1 MMPNPIGRHPRAEFD
16 RDLQNLQDELLAL
29 GSMVEKATIKSV
41 EALKTRD
48 LAMSQQV
55 IREDDIIDRKRA
67 ELEERAVD
75 LIAIQQPVA
84 SDLRMLIAALHV
96 SMELERIGDY
106 AEGIGKIS
114 LMMGDQPPIK
124 PLVDIPRMAEKS
136 TAMLRA
142 SLDALVKHDVEKAY
156 KVLAD
161 DDEVDALYDQVY
173 RELLL
178 IMVQDPKVIERG
190 TYLLWTAHDLE
201 RIADRAT
208 NIAEQVIYLVTGKQV
223 DPSSVSKY

>member
-16 RDLQNLQDELLAL
+16 RDLQHLQDDLLAL
-29 GSMVEKATIKSV
+29 GSMVEKATFLAV

-48 LAMSQQV
+48 LALSQQV
-55 IREDDIIDRKRA
+55 IKDDDIIDRKRA

-114 LMMGDQPPIK
+114 VMMGDQPPIK
-124 PLVDIPRMAEKS
+124 PLVDIPRMAEKAN
-136 TAMLRA
+136 AMLRA
-142 SLDALVKHDVEKAY
+142 SLDALVKHDVDKAY
-156 KVLAD
+156 QVLAD

-178 IMVQDPKVIERG
+178 LMVQDPKVIERA
-190 TYLLWTAHDLE
+190 THLLWTAHDLE

-208 NIAEQVIYLVTGKQV
+208 NIAEQVVYLVTGKQV
-223 DPSSVSKY
+223 DPGRASRY

>member
-1 MMPNPIGRHPRAEFD
+1 MTSPYGKHPRAEFD
-16 RDLQNLQDELLAL
+16 RDLRLLQDELLAL
-29 GSMVEKATIKSV
+29 GSMAEKAVVKAV
-41 EALKTRD
+41 EALRTRD
-48 LAMSQQV
+48 LTMSQQV
-55 IREDDIIDRKRA
+55 VRDDDAIDEKRA

-84 SDLRMLIAALHV
+84 SDLRMLIAAVHV

-136 TAMLRA
+136 TAMLRS
-142 SLDALVKHDVEKAY
+142 SLDALVNHDVDRAY
-156 KVLAD
+156 QVLRD

-190 TYLLWTAHDLE
+190 TYLLWASHDLE

-208 NIAEQVIYLVTGKQV
+208 NIAEQVIYLVTGKRP
-223 DPSSVSKY
+223 DPSQVSKY

>member
-1 MMPNPIGRHPRAEFD
+1 MTNLYGKHPRAEFD
-16 RDLQNLQDELLAL
+16 RDLRQLQDELLAL
-29 GSMVEKATIKSV
+29 GSMAEKAVAKAV
-41 EALKTRD
+41 EALRTRD

-55 IREDDIIDRKRA
+55 VRDDDAIDKKRA

-124 PLVDIPRMAEKS
+124 PLVDIPRMAEKA

-142 SLDALVKHDVEKAY
+142 SLDALVSHDVDRAY
-156 KVLAD
+156 QVLRD

-190 TYLLWTAHDLE
+190 TYLLWASHDLE

-208 NIAEQVIYLVTGKQV
+208 NIAEQVIYLVTGKRP
-223 DPSSVSKY
+223 DPSRVSKY

>member
-1 MMPNPIGRHPRAEFD
+1 MMNRPMGRHQRAEFD
-16 RDLQNLQDELLAL
+16 RDLQDLQDDLLAL
-29 GSMVEKATIKSV
+29 GSMVEKATFLAV

-48 LAMSQQV
+48 LALSQQV
-55 IREDDIIDRKRA
+55 VRDDDIIDRKRA

-124 PLVDIPRMAEKS
+124 PLVDIPRMAEKAA
-136 TAMLRA
+136 AMLRA
-142 SLDALVKHDVEKAY
+142 SLDALVGHDVDKAY
-156 KVLAD
+156 RVLAD

-178 IMVQDPKVIERG
+178 MMVQDPKVIERA

-208 NIAEQVIYLVTGKQV
+208 NIAEQVVYLVTGKQV
-223 DPSSVSKY
+223 DPSQVSRY

>member
-1 MMPNPIGRHPRAEFD
+1 MTSLYGKHPRAEFD
-16 RDLQNLQDELLAL
+16 RDLRLLQDELLAL
-29 GSMVEKATIKSV
+29 GSMAEKAVAKAV
-41 EALKTRD
+41 EALRTRD
-48 LAMSQQV
+48 LTMSQQV
-55 IREDDIIDRKRA
+55 VRDDDAIDAKRA

-84 SDLRMLIAALHV
+84 SDLRMLIAAMHV

-136 TAMLRA
+136 TAMLRS
-142 SLDALVKHDVEKAY
+142 SLDALVNHDVDRAY
-156 KVLAD
+156 QVLRD

-190 TYLLWTAHDLE
+190 TYLLWASHDLE

-208 NIAEQVIYLVTGKQV
+208 NIAEQVIYLVTGKRP
-223 DPSSVSKY
+223 DPSQVSKY

>member
-1 MMPNPIGRHPRAEFD
+1 MMERPMGRHQRAEFD

-29 GSMVEKATIKSV
+29 GSMVEKATFLAV

-48 LAMSQQV
+48 LALSQQV
-55 IREDDIIDRKRA
+55 VRDDDIIDRKRA

-124 PLVDIPRMAEKS
+124 PLVDIPRMAEKAA
-136 TAMLRA
+136 AMLRA
-142 SLDALVKHDVEKAY
+142 SLDALVKHDVDQAY

-178 IMVQDPKVIERG
+178 MMVQDPKVIERG

-208 NIAEQVIYLVTGKQV
+208 NIAEQVVYLVTGKQV
-223 DPSSVSKY
+223 ESGRASRY

>member
-1 MMPNPIGRHPRAEFD
+1 MTIPAGRGPRAEFD
-16 RDLQNLQDELLAL
+16 RDLRRLQDELLAL
-29 GSMVEKATIKSV
+29 GSMAEKAVAKAV
-41 EALKTRD
+41 EALRTRD
-48 LAMSQQV
+48 LALSQQV
-55 IREDDIIDRKRA
+55 VREDDAIDKKRA
-67 ELEERAVD
+67 ELEEQAVE
-75 LIAIQQPVA
+75 LIAVQQPVA

-124 PLVDIPRMAEKS
+124 PLVDIPRMAEKA
-136 TAMLRA
+136 TAMLRS
-142 SLDALVKHDVEKAY
+142 SLDSLVNHDVDRAY
-156 KVLAD
+156 QVLAD

-178 IMVQDPKVIERG
+178 LMAQDPKIIERG

-208 NIAEQVIYLVTGKQV
+208 NIAEQVVYLVSGRHV
-223 DPSSVSKY
+223 DPGRVSKY

>member
-1 MMPNPIGRHPRAEFD
+1 MTTNPLGRNPRAVFD

-29 GSMVEKATIKSV
+29 GSMVEKATIKAV

-55 IREDDIIDRKRA
+55 IREDDLIDLKRA

-75 LIAIQQPVA
+75 LIAVQQPVA
-84 SDLRMLIAALHV
+84 SDLRMLIATLHV

-124 PLVDIPRMAEKS
+124 PLVDIPRMAQKS
-136 TAMLRA
+136 TEMLRA
-142 SLDALVKHDVEKAY
+142 SLDALVKHDVEAAY
-156 KVLAD
+156 QVLAD

-208 NIAEQVIYLVTGKQV
+208 NIAEQVVYLVTGKQV
-223 DPSSVSKY
+223 DQGRASKY

>member
-1 MMPNPIGRHPRAEFD
+1 MTIPAGRGPRAEFD
-16 RDLQNLQDELLAL
+16 RDLRRLQDELLAL
-29 GSMVEKATIKSV
+29 GSMAEKAVAKAV
-41 EALKTRD
+41 EALRTRD
-48 LAMSQQV
+48 LALSQQV
-55 IREDDIIDRKRA
+55 VREDDAIDAKRA
-67 ELEERAVD
+67 ELEEQAVE
-75 LIAIQQPVA
+75 LIAAQQPVA
-84 SDLRMLIAALHV
+84 SDLRMLVAALHV

-124 PLVDIPRMAEKS
+124 PLVDIPRMAERA

-142 SLDALVKHDVEKAY
+142 SLDSLVNHDVERAY
-156 KVLAD
+156 QVLAD

-178 IMVQDPKVIERG
+178 LMAQDPKVIERG

-208 NIAEQVIYLVTGKQV
+208 NIAEQVVYLVTGKRP
-223 DPSSVSKY
+223 DRGRVSKY

>member
-1 MMPNPIGRHPRAEFD
+1 MMNRPMGRHQRAEFD
-16 RDLQNLQDELLAL
+16 RDLQDLQDDLLAL
-29 GSMVEKATIKSV
+29 GSMVEKATFLAV

-48 LAMSQQV
+48 LALSQQV
-55 IREDDIIDRKRA
+55 IKDDDIIDRKRA

-114 LMMGDQPPIK
+114 VMMGDQPPIK
-124 PLVDIPRMAEKS
+124 PLVDIPRMAEKAN
-136 TAMLRA
+136 AMLRA
-142 SLDALVKHDVEKAY
+142 SLDALVKHDVDKAY

-178 IMVQDPKVIERG
+178 LMVQDPKVIERA
-190 TYLLWTAHDLE
+190 THLLWTAHDLE

-208 NIAEQVIYLVTGKQV
+208 NIAEQVVYLVTGKQV
-223 DPSSVSKY
+223 DPGRASRY

>member
-1 MMPNPIGRHPRAEFD
+1 MMTNPIGRHPRAVFD
-16 RDLQNLQDELLAL
+16 RDLQNLQDDLLAL

-48 LAMSQQV
+48 LAMSRQV
-55 IREDDIIDRKRA
+55 IRDDDIIDRKRA

-142 SLDALVKHDVEKAY
+142 SLDALVKHDVKKAY
-156 KVLAD
+156 QVLAD

-178 IMVQDPKVIERG
+178 LMVQDPKVIERG

-208 NIAEQVIYLVTGKQV
+208 NIAEQVVYLVTGKQV
-223 DPSSVSKY
+223 DSSRVSKY

>member
-1 MMPNPIGRHPRAEFD
+1 MTNRPMARHQRAEFD

-41 EALKTRD
+41 DALKTRD

-55 IREDDIIDRKRA
+55 IRDDDIIDRKRA

-84 SDLRMLIAALHV
+84 TDLRMLIAALHV

-124 PLVDIPRMAEKS
+124 PLVDIPRMAEKA

-178 IMVQDPKVIERG
+178 LMVQDPKVIERG

-208 NIAEQVIYLVTGKQV
+208 NIAEQVVYLVTGKQV
-223 DPSSVSKY
+223 DPSQVSRF

>member
-1 MMPNPIGRHPRAEFD
+1 MTNRPMARHQRAEFD

-41 EALKTRD
+41 DALKTRD

-55 IREDDIIDRKRA
+55 IRDDDIIDRKRA

-124 PLVDIPRMAEKS
+124 PLVDIPRMAEKA

-178 IMVQDPKVIERG
+178 LMVQDPKVIERG

-208 NIAEQVIYLVTGKQV
+208 NIAEQVVYLVTGKQV
-223 DPSSVSKY
+223 DPSQVSRF

>member
-1 MMPNPIGRHPRAEFD
+1 MTIPAGRSPRAEFD
-16 RDLQNLQDELLAL
+16 RDLRRLQDELLAL
-29 GSMVEKATIKSV
+29 GSMAEKAVAKAV
-41 EALKTRD
+41 EALRTRD
-48 LAMSQQV
+48 LALSQQV
-55 IREDDIIDRKRA
+55 VREDDAIDKKRA
-67 ELEERAVD
+67 ELEEQAVE
-75 LIAIQQPVA
+75 LIAVQQPVA

-124 PLVDIPRMAEKS
+124 PLVDIPRMAEKA

-142 SLDALVKHDVEKAY
+142 SLDSLVNHDIDRAY
-156 KVLAD
+156 QVLAD

-178 IMVQDPKVIERG
+178 LMAQDPKIIERG

-208 NIAEQVIYLVTGKQV
+208 NIAEQVVYLVSGRHV
-223 DPSSVSKY
+223 DPGRVSKY

>member
-1 MMPNPIGRHPRAEFD
+1 MTIPAGRSPRAEFD
-16 RDLQNLQDELLAL
+16 RDLRRLQDELLAL
-29 GSMVEKATIKSV
+29 GSMAEKAVAKAV
-41 EALKTRD
+41 EALRTRD
-48 LAMSQQV
+48 LALSQQV
-55 IREDDIIDRKRA
+55 VREDDAIDKKRA
-67 ELEERAVD
+67 ELEEQAVE
-75 LIAIQQPVA
+75 LIAVQQPVA

-124 PLVDIPRMAEKS
+124 PLVDIPRMAEKA
-136 TAMLRA
+136 TAMLRS
-142 SLDALVKHDVEKAY
+142 SLDSLVNHDIDRAY
-156 KVLAD
+156 QVLAD

-178 IMVQDPKVIERG
+178 LMAQDPKIIERG

-208 NIAEQVIYLVTGKQV
+208 NIAEQVVYLVSGRHV
-223 DPSSVSKY
+223 DPGRVSKY

>member
-1 MMPNPIGRHPRAEFD
+1 MMERPMGRHQRAEFD

-29 GSMVEKATIKSV
+29 GSMVEKATFLAV

-48 LAMSQQV
+48 LALSQQV
-55 IREDDIIDRKRA
+55 VRDDDIIDRKRA

-114 LMMGDQPPIK
+114 IMMGDQPPIK
-124 PLVDIPRMAEKS
+124 PLVDIPRMAEKAA
-136 TAMLRA
+136 AMLRA
-142 SLDALVKHDVEKAY
+142 SLDALVQHDVDKAY
-156 KVLAD
+156 KVLGD

-178 IMVQDPKVIERG
+178 MMVQDPKVIERA

-208 NIAEQVIYLVTGKQV
+208 NIAEQVVYLVTGKQV
-223 DPSSVSKY
+223 DPGRASRY